1 MTVPK
6 IFGEN
11 IVSLFSITPYSK
23 PLSLIRMF
31 DENAEN
37 KAADPQ
43 KFFAFS
49 FLVFEPAETECF
61 LCMRGIIG
69 QVYASL
75 TVWRQNGDTKEG
87 AKRKKRPQLLR
98 VQTW

>member
-1 MTVPK
+1 
-6 IFGEN
+6 
-11 IVSLFSITPYSK
+11 
-23 PLSLIRMF
+23 MF

-98 VQTW
+98 VTTWQISDLFNYLVAGAGFEPATFRL

>member
-6 IFGEN
+6 NFGEN
-11 IVSLFSITPYSK
+11 IVSLFSITPSSK
-23 PLSLIRMF
+23 PLLFFRVF

-37 KAADPQ
+37 KAADPH

-69 QVYASL
+69 QIYVSL
-75 TVWRQNGDTKEG
+75 TV
-87 AKRKKRPQLLR
+87 
-98 VQTW
+98 

>member
-23 PLSLIRMF
+23 PLSLLTVF
-31 DENAEN
+31 DENAKN
-37 KAADPQ
+37 KAVDPL

-61 LCMRGIIG
+61 LCMRCLIG

-75 TVWRQNGDTKEG
+75 TV
-87 AKRKKRPQLLR
+87 
-98 VQTW
+98 